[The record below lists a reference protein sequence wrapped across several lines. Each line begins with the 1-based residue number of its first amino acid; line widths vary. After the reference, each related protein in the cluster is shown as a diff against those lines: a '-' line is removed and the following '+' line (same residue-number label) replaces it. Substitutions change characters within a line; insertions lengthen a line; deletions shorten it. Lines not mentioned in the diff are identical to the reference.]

1 MKIHSPQIT
10 GSNTIVG
17 TQSITG
23 SLSISGSFFIPT
35 ITQNNTPDTY
45 IVIDVSTGQQ
55 YYKVTA
61 PTSGT
66 SGAQGPSGSIGSSGL
81 SGTGGTSG
89 TNGTAGSGGTS
100 GTSGTYGTA
109 GSGGTSGTSGTYG
122 TAGSGGTS
130 GTNGTAGSGGT
141 SGTNGTAGSGGTS
154 GTNGTAGSG
163 GTSGGFTTNSNA
175 QVNSLGVGVAASG
188 TTGEIRAT
196 GDITGF
202 YSSDIRL
209 KENISPIENSLDKIK
224 AISGNTFDWKS
235 GFEQYHSHTGKDV
248 GVIAQE
254 IQSILP
260 EIVTERESGY
270 LAVDYIKIIA
280 LLIEA
285 IKEQQKQIDLIASN
299 L

>member
-1 MKIHSPQIT
+1 MLFWKSVSSLFKILSYID
-10 GSNTIVG
+10 SN
-17 TQSITG
+17 
-23 SLSISGSFFIPT
+23 SLYLVIIS
-35 ITQNNTPDTY
+35 
-45 IVIDVSTGQQ
+45 VSTFELDEHEKHLE
-55 YYKVTA
+55 YWC
-61 PTSGT
+61 S
-66 SGAQGPSGSIGSSGL
+66 
-81 SGTGGTSG
+81 
-89 TNGTAGSGGTS
+89 
-100 GTSGTYGTA
+100 
-109 GSGGTSGTSGTYG
+109 
-122 TAGSGGTS
+122 
-130 GTNGTAGSGGT
+130 
-141 SGTNGTAGSGGTS
+141 
-154 GTNGTAGSG
+154 
-163 GTSGGFTTNSNA
+163 F
-175 QVNSLGVGVAASG
+175 
-188 TTGEIRAT
+188 
-196 GDITGF
+196 
-202 YSSDIRL
+202 L